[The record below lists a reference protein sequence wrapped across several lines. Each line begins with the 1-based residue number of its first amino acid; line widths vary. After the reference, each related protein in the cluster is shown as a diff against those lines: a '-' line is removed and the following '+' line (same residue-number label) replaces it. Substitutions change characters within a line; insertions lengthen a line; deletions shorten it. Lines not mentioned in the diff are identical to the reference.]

1 MKVSS
6 LTDECLSLEVKTNL
20 RESDDGDVLGFHEES
35 DTKHMGETI
44 SSCEEAS
51 TDLAHELERTKL
63 DSGYQDLNGFSDVKC
78 EKERGDNRMKE
89 SSISNPEMIDGEEA
103 SEEKGDNFVPIDVIS
118 NAVRTRRSILRRTS
132 STSTDESLGDESES
146 NGMPESPTKKNVRFN
161 LNPNVRVFSN
171 KKDKKKRKLEA
182 KLKAEARRH
191 SLESE
196 SSGSEQSNGTS
207 PVDFRTGCENGFGD
221 QSRGKDLDVQK
232 SAVVKDEGE
241 DQGDCKINPSNNQTT
256 QSVDSSHNESFLL
269 TNNLIFE
276 LDD

>member
-63 DSGYQDLNGFSDVKC
+63 DSGYQDLK
-78 EKERGDNRMKE
+78 

-132 STSTDESLGDESES
+132 STSTDESLGDESEF
-146 NGMPESPTKKNVRFN
+146 NGMPESPSKKNVRFN

-196 SSGSEQSNGTS
+196 GSGSEQSNGTS
-207 PVDFRTGCENGFGD
+207 PVDFGTGCENGFGD
-221 QSRGKDLDVQK
+221 QSRGKGLDVQK

-241 DQGDCKINPSNNQTT
+241 DQGDCKITPSNNQTT
-256 QSVDSSHNESFLL
+256 QSVDSSHNESFGL